1 MSSKADKNITTY
13 ISPIVKSTTPYDL
26 LERSKYKIHV
36 VDDLTGEADETEVV
50 NVPDVLS
57 IIMTS
62 QLEASVILME
72 RLLKDNNI
80 VLHDDLQESFK
91 KYTNDLRKV
100 INNPE
105 TFLKNE
111 NS

>member
-1 MSSKADKNITTY
+1 MSDKTDKNITTY

-26 LERSKYKIHV
+26 LERSKYTIHT
-36 VDDLTGEADETEVV
+36 VDEMGKSDEAEVV

-72 RLLKDNNI
+72 KLLTDNNI
-80 VLHDDLQESFK
+80 VMVDDLQESFK
-91 KYTNDLRKV
+91 KYTTDLRKV
-100 INNPE
+100 INDPE
-105 TFLKNE
+105 TFLKK
-111 NS
+111 